1 VAGRSDIFKAL
12 KPVLAG
18 GQTTVSY
25 EEIAGQLGMKEGAV
39 KTAVHRLRRR
49 FAALLRTEIAETV
62 TDPSEV
68 EEEVQE
74 LFRSLQ

>member
-1 VAGRSDIFKAL
+1 
-12 KPVLAG
+12 
-18 GQTTVSY
+18 
-25 EEIAGQLGMKEGAV
+25 
-39 KTAVHRLRRR
+39 VHRLRRR